1 VFSTSMIIPLASSNS
16 SAHNPFKQN
25 THHTK
30 IKLWTFSMFFTE
42 IQNCNQSTIVYLF
55 RKVLENVWTLSAELH
70 HIWPTDINNSKGSI
84 APPKLW
90 HYN

>member
-55 RKVLENVWTLSAELH
+55 RKIANNITIIYWFVFFNYSVKAWAEQSTL
-70 HIWPTDINNSKGSI
+70 
-84 APPKLW
+84 
-90 HYN
+90 